1 MRMREEEER
10 GRVRKREEDNLSF
23 CFLFLEMRLCMM
35 EAKGSDFIARPIIRR
50 DKTDI
55 CLPKPKLV

>member
-1 MRMREEEER
+1 MK
-10 GRVRKREEDNLSF
+10 RKEDNLSF
-23 CFLFLEMRLCMM
+23 CFLFSEMRLCMM
-35 EAKGSDFIARPIIRR
+35 EAKGSDFMASPIIRL